1 MQRSLEEF
9 QEWLHNPCTKEAM
22 GMLQEKREQLVSGL
36 ARNITGHNEF
46 LIEKGRILCIEEVLR
61 DLEELAEDKK

>member
-1 MQRSLEEF
+1 
-9 QEWLHNPCTKEAM
+9 M